1 MESEVEDDRQPAK
14 RFTAKQLYAL
24 YGASLVAVISVN
36 AEGDQG
42 IGAAFHIGD
51 GVFVTARHVVEGMAS
66 CHLELDRYRLMRLAG
81 DAAQAIGHGEP
92 APIAIEPH
100 AHPDPAKDVAV
111 FAIPDL
117 ACLPAIPLGGHLDDW
132 ITDHDFVLNEVLV
145 LGFPPIPLAKKA
157 VLVAT
162 RAQINAVVD
171 LINVDHVHFIASAM
185 ARGGFSGGVVLSEW
199 GLALG
204 VITSSLL
211 KNGAPEELG
220 YLTVLTVEPILECLG
235 AHRLL
240 PKALAEQWDGL
251 FTAEIEYFGVPEKRW
266 AHSWIKTDRDGH
278 RARITYA
285 TPDEQVQAQMTE
297 ALRTL
302 PGFHGP
308 GERDD
313 KVGVVCT
320 YRGDY
325 GGSGK
330 ALERARDALK
340 EILVAQGYGPVDQP
354 RITTSSLDEPELG
367 FFEDL
372 DSTERELPSELHS
385 SRLGI

>member
-1 MESEVEDDRQPAK
+1 MESEDQDGCQPAQ
-14 RFTAKQLYAL
+14 RFTAKQLYAR
-24 YGASLVAVISVN
+24 YGASLIAVISVN

-42 IGAAFHIGD
+42 IGAAFHVGD

-66 CHLELDRYRLMRLAG
+66 CHVELDSYRLMRLAEG
-81 DAAQAIGHGEP
+81 AAQAIGYGEP
-92 APIAIEPH
+92 PPIAIEPH
-100 AHPDPAKDVAV
+100 AHPDPNKDVAV
-111 FAIPDL
+111 FAIPHL

-199 GLALG
+199 GVALG
-204 VITSSLL
+204 VVTSSLL

-235 AHRLL
+235 AHGLL
-240 PKALAEQWDGL
+240 PRTLAEQWDGL
-251 FTAEIEYFGVPEKRW
+251 FTAETEYFGVPEKHW

-278 RARITYA
+278 RARISFS
-285 TPDEQVQAQMTE
+285 TPDDTVQARMVE
-297 ALRTL
+297 ALQTL
-302 PGFHGP
+302 RGFDTVP
-308 GERDD
+308 EQDD
-313 KVGVVCT
+313 TVDHVWTYGGAYAGSGVV
-320 YRGDY
+320 
-325 GGSGK
+325 
-330 ALERARDALK
+330 LEQAHDKLTAVLK
-340 EILVAQGYGPVDQP
+340 AQGYELVEHPG
-354 RITTSSLDEPELG
+354 ISTSSLDEPDFAGL
-367 FFEDL
+367 L
-372 DSTERELPSELHS
+372 TERGSVAP
-385 SRLGI
+385 